1 MAVAAGSGRRAQN
14 SAYSPRAADAGPD
27 NLRAR
32 GLFCS
37 EHGCSL
43 RSHDRSPC
51 TRLAASLPDFF
62 SRSASPGADTI
73 RPVYQ
78 ALLTRRY
85 LTIKVMPL
93 LAVLAVL
100 LCTAMVLIV
109 WSVMSGF
116 LTMLLAS
123 GRMLIGD
130 VIISWPVRGIPYYAE
145 LIDRLE
151 DDPLVAA
158 ATGTVEAPGLLK
170 LPDGSIEM
178 VSVVGVDGP
187 DYDRVTGFYESLW
200 WRPIDEPLP
209 RDRQREDP
217 RLFDENQPAL
227 ERAVIAAQT
236 LTERDPET
244 NLPLPAVVLG
254 VETTGYTQRNP
265 GGWFTP
271 QFRFM
276 PEEEVTLSVLPMTGQ
291 GAVVGVEAR
300 SFPVANEFHSG
311 LYDIDANQVFL
322 RLDALQEML
331 RLHGAER
338 IEQDFD
344 FNDFGEDGFAEPTVV
359 GRTPARVTSVLVR
372 AADGVSATDLRER
385 VAEIYADFA
394 RDTEE
399 APDAGLVPVITWEQR
414 QGVAT
419 LVAAVKKETALVLV
433 LFAFIS
439 LTAVFLVFA
448 IFWAMVSEK
457 VRDIG
462 ILRAM
467 GASRAG
473 VAWIFIRYGLAI
485 GVTGALLG
493 GVAAHLIVW
502 NINPIHDWLGRA
514 LGLYVWDPS
523 VYYFTVIPSE
533 VEPAKAAMVLAG
545 GVVFSVL
552 GSIVPALKAA
562 NMDPVRAL
570 RWE

>member
-1 MAVAAGSGRRAQN
+1 M
-14 SAYSPRAADAGPD
+14 
-27 NLRAR
+27 
-32 GLFCS
+32 
-37 EHGCSL
+37 
-43 RSHDRSPC
+43 
-51 TRLAASLPDFF
+51 
-62 SRSASPGADTI
+62 
-73 RPVYQ
+73 YQ

-85 LTIKVMPL
+85 LTSKVMPL

-116 LTMLLAS
+116 LAMLLAS

-158 ATGTVEAPGLLK
+158 ATGTVEGPGLLK

-178 VSVVGVDGP
+178 VSVVGIDGP
-187 DYDRVTGFYESLW
+187 DYNRVTGFYDSLW

-209 RDRQREDP
+209 RDANREDP
-217 RLFDENQPAL
+217 RLFEENRAAL
-227 ERAVIAAQT
+227 DRAVDAAQT

-244 NLPLPAVVLG
+244 TLPLPAAVLG
-254 VETTGYTQRNP
+254 VETTGYTRRDP

-276 PEEEVTLSVLPMTGQ
+276 PEEEVTLIVLPLTGQ

-300 SFPVANEFHSG
+300 TFPVANEFHSG
-311 LYDIDANQVFL
+311 LYDVDANQVFI

-331 RLHGAER
+331 RLNGAER
-338 IEQDFD
+338 IEEDFD

-359 GRTPARVTSVLVR
+359 GRVPARVTSILVR
-372 AADGVSATDLRER
+372 AADGVTAATLRER

-485 GVTGALLG
+485 GVTGSILG

-523 VYYFTVIPSE
+523 VYYFTVIPSQ
-533 VEPAKAAMVLAG
+533 VEPAKAAMVITG
-545 GVVFSVL
+545 GVIFSVL

>member
-1 MAVAAGSGRRAQN
+1 
-14 SAYSPRAADAGPD
+14 
-27 NLRAR
+27 
-32 GLFCS
+32 
-37 EHGCSL
+37 
-43 RSHDRSPC
+43 
-51 TRLAASLPDFF
+51 
-62 SRSASPGADTI
+62 
-73 RPVYQ
+73 VYQ

-85 LTIKVMPL
+85 LTSKVMPL

-116 LTMLLAS
+116 LGMLLAS

-130 VIISWPVRGIPYYAE
+130 VIVSWPVQGIPYYAD

-151 DDPLVAA
+151 DDPMVDA
-158 ATGTVEAPGLLK
+158 ATGTIEAPGLLK
-170 LPDGSIEM
+170 LPDGSVEL

-187 DYDRVTGFYESLW
+187 DYNEVTGYYDSIW
-200 WRPIDEPLP
+200 WRPLEKPLP
-209 RDRQREDP
+209 RDEEREDP
-217 RLFDENQPAL
+217 RLLPENAAAL
-227 ERAVIAAQT
+227 ERAVEAAHT
-236 LTERDPET
+236 LTEADPLT
-244 NLPLPAVVLG
+244 GRPRPAVVLG
-254 VETTGYTQRNP
+254 VETTGYTRRNP
-265 GGWFTP
+265 GGWFVP
-271 QFRFM
+271 QYRFM
-276 PEEEVTLSVLPMTGQ
+276 PEEEVTLSVLPLTGQ

-300 SFPVANEFHSG
+300 TFPVANEFQSG
-311 LYDIDANQVFL
+311 LYEVDANQVFL

-331 RLHGAER
+331 RLNGAER
-338 IEQDFD
+338 VEDDFD
-344 FNDFGEDGFAEPTVV
+344 FNAFGDEGFAEPEVV
-359 GRTPARVTSVLVR
+359 GREPARVTSVLVR
-372 AADGVSATDLRER
+372 AADGVTPNQLRER
-385 VAEIYADFA
+385 VAEIYRDFS

-467 GASRAG
+467 GASRLG

-485 GVTGALLG
+485 GVTGSLLG

-502 NINPIHDWLGRA
+502 NINPIHDWLGRS

-523 VYYFTVIPSE
+523 VYYFTVIPSD
-533 VEPAKAAMVLAG
+533 VDPAKAALVIAG
-545 GVVFSVL
+545 GILFSVL
-552 GSIVPALKAA
+552 GAIIPATKAA

>member
-1 MAVAAGSGRRAQN
+1 M
-14 SAYSPRAADAGPD
+14 
-27 NLRAR
+27 
-32 GLFCS
+32 
-37 EHGCSL
+37 
-43 RSHDRSPC
+43 
-51 TRLAASLPDFF
+51 
-62 SRSASPGADTI
+62 
-73 RPVYQ
+73 YQ

-85 LTIKVMPL
+85 LTSKVMPL

-116 LTMLLAS
+116 LGMLLAS

-130 VIISWPVRGIPYYAE
+130 VIISWPVQGIPYYAD

-151 DDPLVAA
+151 DDPMVEA

-187 DYDRVTGFYESLW
+187 DYNEVTGYYDSIW

-209 RDRQREDP
+209 RDHEGEDRDHDPGEEEDP
-217 RLFDENQPAL
+217 RLLPDNEAAL
-227 ERAVIAAQT
+227 ERAVEAART
-236 LTERDPET
+236 LTEIDPAT
-244 NLPLPAVVLG
+244 GLPRPALVIG
-254 VETTGYTQRNP
+254 VETTGYTRRNP
-265 GGWFTP
+265 GGWFVP
-271 QFRFM
+271 QYRFM
-276 PEEEVTLSVLPMTGQ
+276 PEEEVTLSVLPLTGQ

-300 SFPVANEFHSG
+300 SLPVANEFHSG
-311 LYDIDANQVFL
+311 LYEVDANQVFL

-338 IEQDFD
+338 VEEDFD
-344 FNDFGEDGFAEPTVV
+344 FNAFGDEGFAEPEVV
-359 GRTPARVTSVLVR
+359 GSEPARVTSVLVR
-372 AADGVSATDLRER
+372 AVDGVTPDELRAR
-385 VAEIYADFA
+385 AAEIYRDFSN
-394 RDTEE
+394 DTED

-467 GASRAG
+467 GASRLG

-485 GVTGALLG
+485 GVTGAILG

-533 VEPAKAAMVLAG
+533 VDPLKAALVLAG
-545 GVVFSVL
+545 GVLFSVL
-552 GSIVPALKAA
+552 GAIVPATKAA

>member
-1 MAVAAGSGRRAQN
+1 M
-14 SAYSPRAADAGPD
+14 
-27 NLRAR
+27 
-32 GLFCS
+32 
-37 EHGCSL
+37 
-43 RSHDRSPC
+43 
-51 TRLAASLPDFF
+51 
-62 SRSASPGADTI
+62 
-73 RPVYQ
+73 YQ

-85 LTIKVMPL
+85 LTSKVMPL

-116 LTMLLAS
+116 LGMLLAS

-130 VIISWPVRGIPYYAE
+130 VIISWPVQGIPYYAE

-151 DDPLVAA
+151 DDPMVDA
-158 ATGTVEAPGLLK
+158 ATGTIEAPGLLK
-170 LPDGSIEM
+170 LPDGSVEL
-178 VSVVGVDGP
+178 VSVVGVNGP
-187 DYDRVTGFYESLW
+187 DYNEVTGYYDSIW
-200 WRPIDEPLP
+200 WRSIEEPLP
-209 RDRQREDP
+209 RDHDAEDP
-217 RLFDENQPAL
+217 RLLPENEAAL
-227 ERAVIAAQT
+227 ERALDAART
-236 LTERDPET
+236 LTEIDPAT
-244 NLPLPAVVLG
+244 GSPRPAVVLG

-265 GGWFTP
+265 GGWFVP
-271 QFRFM
+271 QYRFM
-276 PEEEVTLSVLPMTGQ
+276 PEEEITLSVLPLTGQ
-291 GAVVGVEAR
+291 GAVVGVEAAR
-300 SFPVANEFHSG
+300 LPVANEFHSG
-311 LYDIDANQVFL
+311 LYEVDANQVFM

-331 RLHGAER
+331 RLQGAER
-338 IEQDFD
+338 VEEDFD
-344 FNDFGEDGFAEPTVV
+344 FNAFGDQGFAEPEVV
-359 GRTPARVTSVLVR
+359 GREPARVTSVLVR
-372 AADGVSATDLRER
+372 AADGVSASVLRER
-385 VAEIYADFA
+385 VAEIYRDFS
-394 RDTEE
+394 RDTEA
-399 APDAGLVPVITWEQR
+399 APDASLVPVITWEQR

-467 GASRAG
+467 GASRLG

-485 GVTGALLG
+485 GVAGSIFG
-493 GVAAHLIVW
+493 GVAAHAIVW
-502 NINPIHDWLGRA
+502 NINPIHDWLGSA

-523 VYYFTVIPSE
+523 VYYFTVIPNE
-533 VEPAKAAMVLAG
+533 VDPLKAAIVLAG

-552 GSIVPALKAA
+552 GSIVPAMKAA